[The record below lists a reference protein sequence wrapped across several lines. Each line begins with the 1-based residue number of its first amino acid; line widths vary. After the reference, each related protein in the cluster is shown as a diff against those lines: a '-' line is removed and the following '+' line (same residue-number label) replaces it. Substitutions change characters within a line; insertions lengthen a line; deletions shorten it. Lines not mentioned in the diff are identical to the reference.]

1 MLVFRIAILLLLGAA
16 IVCFGLYLVR
26 NDRRYLT
33 LGVAITKW
41 TIVAALGF
49 FAVLIAEMIFVP
61 RQ

>member
-1 MLVFRIAILLLLGAA
+1 MLVFRLAILLLLLAA
-16 IVCFGLYLVR
+16 IVCFGLYLLR
-26 NDRRYLT
+26 NDRRYLA

-49 FAVLIAEMIFVP
+49 FAVLIAEMIFSP

>member
-1 MLVFRIAILLLLGAA
+1 MLVFRIAILLLLVAA

-26 NDRRYLT
+26 NDRRYLA

-41 TIVAALGF
+41 TIVAGLGF
-49 FAVLIAEMIFVP
+49 FAVLIAEMILAP